1 MPQRRKYFV
10 DREVQGGLLGKA
22 AGYWLLSLAVVGA
35 LNVVGWIFVA
45 PGADVLVR
53 MRDQLPSFFGVL
65 IVALLSSL
73 IVLPVLLYDL
83 AKYSN
88 RFAGP
93 VYRLQRNLNALA
105 EGQSV
110 APMSFRE
117 NDYWQALA
125 ESFNKVASAPRS
137 GRTGGSQPA

>member
-1 MPQRRKYFV
+1 M
-10 DREVQGGLLGKA
+10 
-22 AGYWLLSLAVVGA
+22 
-35 LNVVGWIFVA
+35 
-45 PGADVLVR
+45 
-53 MRDQLPSFFGVL
+53 
-65 IVALLSSL
+65 
-73 IVLPVLLYDL
+73 LPVLLYDL

-125 ESFNKVASAPRS
+125 ESFNKVASRLAAAEQAAANRHEDDF
-137 GRTGGSQPA
+137 QPCLAADFQDSLAN